1 MTLPEIRPRV
11 AWEVFIPQLPPDAAQ
26 AWVVDELGYLI
37 DRCGRDRFVQAPL
50 RLPTEADFPDP
61 WQGDMASLEALL
73 QRLLGYADLG
83 GLRLQVER
91 FAGERSVD
99 HVDARGEA
107 VYRHHGAAAW
117 FGGLDR
123 RYGSADTARFG
134 CEERLLDEAG
144 EALVGVLAH
153 EVAHAFRHAHG
164 LVRDAREEEEQLTDL
179 TTIYLGFGVFT
190 VNNTH
195 RYRTG
200 MTGDMASSQQWS
212 RAGYLSPET
221 MSFALGAQLVARE
234 LSCWQ
239 AWRLLRWLEPN
250 QRGYTRAALASL
262 RPADV
267 LWNRLVPPEPPI
279 VDLGLGTQASGNR
292 PPAE

>member
-1 MTLPEIRPRV
+1 M
-11 AWEVFIPQLPPDAAQ
+11 AQLPPDAVQ
-26 AWVVDELGYLI
+26 AWVVDELGHLI
-37 DRCGRDRFVQAPL
+37 ARCGRDRFLHAPL

-61 WQGDMASLEALL
+61 WQGDVASLDALL
-73 QRLLGYADLG
+73 QRLLGYAGLEG
-83 GLRLQVER
+83 LTLRLRR
-91 FAGERSVD
+91 FAGDRSID
-99 HVDARGEA
+99 HVDAEGQA
-107 VYRHHGAAAW
+107 VYRHEGAAAW

-123 RYGSADTARFG
+123 GFSGAHVAHFG
-134 CEERLLDEAG
+134 CEERLLGEAG

-164 LVRDAREEEEQLTDL
+164 LVRDGRDEEEQLTDL

-195 RYRTG
+195 RYRTTS
-200 MTGDMASSQQWS
+200 TGDLSATRAWS

-239 AWRLLRWLEPN
+239 TWRLMRWLEPN
-250 QRGYTRAALASL
+250 QRGYTRAALRAL
-262 RPADV
+262 RPAET
-267 LWNRLVPPEPPI
+267 LWQRLEPPEPPVI
-279 VDLGLGTQASGNR
+279 DLGPVLDLGPVRGANR
-292 PPAE
+292 PEDDR